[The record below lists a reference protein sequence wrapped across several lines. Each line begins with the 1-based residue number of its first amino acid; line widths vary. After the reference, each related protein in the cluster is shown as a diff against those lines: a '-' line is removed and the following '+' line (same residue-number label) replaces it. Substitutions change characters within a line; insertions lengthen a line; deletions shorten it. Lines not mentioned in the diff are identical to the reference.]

1 MIIAQITDLH
11 ACAPGR
17 LCNHVVD
24 SNAML
29 AAAVETLLALLP
41 LPDVV
46 LATGDLVESGA
57 AEEYAVLRAA
67 LARLTMPV
75 YLIPGNHDRRDALR
89 AAFADAPY
97 WPASDQNDPEERLCY
112 VVDDHPVRLI
122 ALDTLMPGSAE
133 GEIGVAQLGWLAA
146 ALAAAPRRP
155 TVIFMHHPP
164 FATGIGHMDR
174 INCRDG
180 AALAAVVAPHPQ
192 VERVLCGHDHR
203 AIQIRFAGTIGSVAP
218 STAHQVVLDLRDGAP
233 SGFVLEPPG
242 LHVHRWA
249 ADTGIVTHQAAIGRH
264 PGPFPFVH

>member
-17 LCNHVVD
+17 FCNHVVD
-24 SNAML
+24 TNAML
-29 AAAVETLLALLP
+29 EAAVDTLLALQP

-67 LARLTMPV
+67 LARLKMPV

-89 AAFADAPY
+89 AAFADAIY
-97 WPASDQNDPEERLCY
+97 WPPNDQDHPAERLCY
-112 VVDDHPVRLI
+112 VVDDFPVRLI
-122 ALDTLMPGSAE
+122 ALDTLVSGSGE
-133 GEIGVAQLGWLAA
+133 GEIGAAQLDWLAA
-146 ALAAAPRRP
+146 TLAASPRRP
-155 TVIFMHHPP
+155 TLIFMHHPP

-180 AALAAVVAPHPQ
+180 AALAAIIARHPQ
-192 VERVLCGHDHR
+192 IERVLCGHHHR
-203 AIQIRFAGTIGSVAP
+203 SIQTRFAGTIGSVAP
-218 STAHQVVLDLRDGAP
+218 STAHQITLDLRDGAP
-233 SGFVLEPPG
+233 AGFVLEPPG

-249 ADTGIVTHQAAIGRH
+249 EDTGIITHQAAIGRYS
-264 PGPFPFVH
+264 GPFPFIH

>member
-17 LCNHVVD
+17 FCNHVVD
-24 SNAML
+24 TNGL
-29 AAAVETLLALLP
+29 LEAAVDALLALLP

-46 LATGDLVESGA
+46 LATGDLAESGT

-67 LARLTMPV
+67 LARLPMPV
-75 YLIPGNHDRRDALR
+75 YLIPGNHDRREGLR

-97 WPASDQNDPEERLCY
+97 WPAGERLCY
-112 VVDDHPVRLI
+112 VVDHHPVRLI
-122 ALDTLMPGSAE
+122 ALDTLVPGSGE
-133 GEIGVAQLGWLAA
+133 GELGAAQLDWLAA
-146 ALAAAPRRP
+146 RLADAPRRP

-180 AALAAVVAPHPQ
+180 AALAAIVVRHPQ
-192 VERVLCGHDHR
+192 VERVLCGHHHR
-203 AIQIRFAGTIGSVAP
+203 PIQTRFAGTIGSVAP
-218 STAHQVVLDLRDGAP
+218 STAHQMLLDLRDGAP
-233 SGFVLEPPG
+233 AAFTLEPPG

-249 ADTGIVTHQAAIGRH
+249 EDTGVITHQATIGRH
-264 PGPFPFVH
+264 PGPFPFVG